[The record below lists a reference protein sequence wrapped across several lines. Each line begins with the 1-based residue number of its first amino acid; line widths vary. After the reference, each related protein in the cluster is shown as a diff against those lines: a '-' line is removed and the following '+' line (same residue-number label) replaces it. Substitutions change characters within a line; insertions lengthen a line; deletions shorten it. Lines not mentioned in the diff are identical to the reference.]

1 MRAGTRSMVVLV
13 GVAVLGLPAVGQAQ
27 APTVSRGLLRGSLPA
42 GATGGLLQGPLNG
55 GETSG
60 LLRGSVP
67 PGATVGVVTG
77 GAPPPGGTVGGFRGS
92 LPPGE
97 RAGALLGDVPVGT
110 PVFALPTPAPSGARL
125 GDPRPAD
132 IAGRVQDQGRQFL
145 IEGDY
150 GDGEARLRSSVS
162 IHEKAS
168 GAESPPVVESLE
180 QNAGVLRI
188 WNRGAAATEMEVQ
201 ATAIRKRQEL
211 SVSPTPAAPPS
222 PLELPATSLPT
233 IP

>member
-1 MRAGTRSMVVLV
+1 
-13 GVAVLGLPAVGQAQ
+13 
-27 APTVSRGLLRGSLPA
+27 
-42 GATGGLLQGPLNG
+42 
-55 GETSG
+55 
-60 LLRGSVP
+60 VP
-67 PGATVGVVTG
+67 SGATVGVLST

-110 PVFALPTPAPSGARL
+110 PVFALPTPAPAGARL

-132 IAGRVQDQGRQFL
+132 IAGRVQDQARQHL

-150 GDGEARLRSSVS
+150 GDGEARLRQSVS

-168 GAESPPVVESLE
+168 GPESPAVVQSLE
-180 QNAGVLRI
+180 QNADVLRI
-188 WNRGAAATEMEVQ
+188 WNRGAAATQMEVQ
-201 ATAIRKRQEL
+201 AEAIRKSWEP
-211 SVSPTPAAPPS
+211 SPTPA
-222 PLELPATSLPT
+222 LVT

>member
-1 MRAGTRSMVVLV
+1 
-13 GVAVLGLPAVGQAQ
+13 
-27 APTVSRGLLRGSLPA
+27 
-42 GATGGLLQGPLNG
+42 
-55 GETSG
+55 
-60 LLRGSVP
+60 
-67 PGATVGVVTG
+67 VGVVTG

-110 PVFALPTPAPSGARL
+110 PVFTLPTPAPSGARL

-168 GAESPPVVESLE
+168 GPKSPPVVESLE

-188 WNRGAAATEMEVQ
+188 WNRGAAATEMETQ
-201 ATAIRKRQEL
+201 AQTIRKGQEQ
-211 SVSPTPAAPPS
+211 SVTPAAPADPLALPPTSS
-222 PLELPATSLPT
+222 PFTP
-233 IP
+233 